1 MGLSW
6 SKRKAFPFYPIT
18 AASSNSLAGRADHS
32 VFMFMGIL
40 TMSFE
45 GDERTNVII
54 YMCVYRRARE
64 YIFVE
69 YPAGWKPVHNV
80 AIHSTIAHMGIR
92 VDTDV
97 VIELTGPV
105 AWPHTSTAPRL
116 CAHGCCCV

>member
-32 VFMFMGIL
+32 VFMFMEIL

-64 YIFVE
+64 PSTYLSNIQ
-69 YPAGWKPVHNV
+69 PVGSRF
-80 AIHSTIAHMGIR
+80 IT
-92 VDTDV
+92 
-97 VIELTGPV
+97 
-105 AWPHTSTAPRL
+105 
-116 CAHGCCCV
+116 